1 MGDRS
6 ETGRDWLVAGNLV
19 GLVMPERDEFI
30 ARWDLY
36 NDAQL
41 GMLATF
47 QTAGASTIAKPP
59 VTREHREDVWNAS
72 VEGALMAFDLCA
84 VEDGRF
90 VGEAGLSRVAWP
102 EASGDIGVLVFDPE
116 DRGRGFGT
124 EAVILLAAYAFDALG
139 LHRLTLH
146 YLAVNEAVTHAVER
160 SAPAVGGR
168 LTGVEREAEWAF
180 GAYCD
185 RLVLEVKR
193 DDFPPHPATA
203 RFRASSGP

>member
-41 GMLATF
+41 GMLASF
-47 QTAGASTIAKPP
+47 QTAGEATIAKPP
-59 VTREHREDVWNAS
+59 VTREHREEVWSAS
-72 VEGALMAFDLCA
+72 VEGALMAFDICA
-84 VEDGRF
+84 VDDGRF

-124 EAVILLAAYAFDALG
+124 EAVILLMAYGFDALG
-139 LHRLTLH
+139 LHRLTIR
-146 YLAVNEAVTHAVER
+146 YLAINEAVVQAVER
-160 SAPAVGGR
+160 GAPAIGAR
-168 LTGVEREAEWAF
+168 LAGLERDAEWAF
-180 GAYCD
+180 GSYRD
-185 RLVLEVKR
+185 RLVLEVNR

-203 RFRASSGP
+203 RFRASPDS